1 MKFSSTVVV
10 SVLAHIGLFSLF
22 YLKPA
27 EPLKKGVTYYVDL
40 VSMPGGGDGRAPGGG
55 RPPGGARSPGTRKAE
70 VPQAEKVRVRD
81 LTVAKE
87 STESELRFPDQK
99 KKPAERRQAVKPKAV
114 KEKKAEKMVTVVTRK
129 EPAAEKGEES
139 GKSETGK
146 KGESFL
152 RIGVGGEGSGQGSG
166 DGSGSGE
173 GSGDGRG
180 WGFGPGGPGGG
191 GNYYFAVLQNKIKNA
206 WFNTAIASGD
216 GARVAYIACRIARG
230 GGVSD
235 VRVYQSS
242 GDESLDASG
251 LRAVRR
257 AAPFPPFPASNPN
270 RYIDVI
276 FEFEG
281 RKR

>member
-27 EPLKKGVTYYVDL
+27 DHLKKGMTYYVDL
-40 VSMPGGGDGRAPGGG
+40 VSMPGGGDGRPPGGG
-55 RPPGGARSPGTRKAE
+55 RGTAGTPKAQVAPAEGG
-70 VPQAEKVRVRD
+70 QVRD

-87 STESELRFPDQK
+87 TTESELRFPDEK
-99 KKPAERRQAVKPKAV
+99 KKPGNRRKADKPKP
-114 KEKKAEKMVTVVTRK
+114 KKAEKLVTVVTRK
-129 EPAAEKGEES
+129 EPAVQSRSEGDKTGTGDEKDQ
-139 GKSETGK
+139 
-146 KGESFL
+146 FL
-152 RIGVGGEGSGQGSG
+152 RIGVGGEGSGEGSG
-166 DGSGSGE
+166 TGE

-191 GNYYFAVLQNKIKNA
+191 QNYYFAVLQNKIKNA
-206 WFNTAIASGD
+206 WFNTAIAAGD
-216 GARVAYIACRIARG
+216 GERIAYVACRIDRSG
-230 GGVSD
+230 RVSD
-235 VRVYQSS
+235 IRIYQGS
-242 GDESLDASG
+242 GDEALDTSG